1 MIKFKIKQIRQYKGI
16 SQEELARRVGVDRSY
31 ISKIENNTNNGSIT
45 LHTFLAI
52 VKALDCKV
60 YDIFEFCDNCEHRRN
75 SIEKSKDTSE

>member
-45 LHTFLAI
+45 LHTFLKI
-52 VKALDCKV
+52 MRALESEPSE
-60 YDIFEFCDNCEHRRN
+60 IFEFCDNCKYKQKFYEQ
-75 SIEKSKDTSE
+75 K